1 MFHEVG
7 VKDYTRR
14 AVPCALVLGAA
25 AVLMQCAHGQPG
37 TREQPPLLPQ
47 PPAAETRIFSD
58 CPGCPEMVE
67 IPGGTF
73 RMGTNSWRDDTKP
86 AHTVTVRP
94 FAMGLREVT
103 RDEYVVFAA
112 ATGRTPPSCPYRP
125 YDNGAARCLTW
136 HDAKAYTEWLS
147 RRTGRPYRLPS
158 ESEWEY
164 VARGSDLDGV
174 SKFGVQDLFTGVGE
188 WLADCFLRNYVGAPA
203 DGSPWDPDPE
213 CSNRVIRGYA
223 WSALWTTP
231 NTTPDRRK
239 LALLRQFA
247 MDRQAHPPRLT
258 TSTVGIRVAR
268 TLVDSPE
275 L

>member
-1 MFHEVG
+1 MFHVMRSNG
-7 VKDYTRR
+7 HTWRPIAR
-14 AVPCALVLGAA
+14 ALTLVSA
-25 AVLMQCAHGQPG
+25 AVLIQCAHGQPG
-37 TREQPPLLPQ
+37 TGEQPSRLAQ
-47 PPAAETRIFSD
+47 PPAAEARVFSD

-94 FAMGLREVT
+94 FAMGLREVS
-103 RDEYVVFAA
+103 RDEYAAFAA
-112 ATGRTPPSCPYRP
+112 ATGRTPPGCPYRP

-136 HDAKAYTEWLS
+136 HDAKAYTEWLGH
-147 RRTGRPYRLPS
+147 RTGRPYRLPS

-223 WSALWTTP
+223 WTALWTTP
-231 NTTPDRRK
+231 NTTSVRRK
-239 LALLRQFA
+239 RAALRRFA
-247 MDRQAHPPRLT
+247 MDRQAHPPQRT
-258 TSTVGIRVAR
+258 TSTLGVRVAR
-268 TLVDSPE
+268 SLFDSP
-275 L
+275 